1 MLYILIFVQKS
12 VICSKLN
19 TIHKKAT
26 SHRCKPSISLHP
38 IAHLKPVQCS
48 FVVYNFLCLFLA
60 FCAFSVNMAD
70 NASYK
75 QCSTL
80 IWSSNQVLEVQS
92 SIFRTNASAVSSHKL
107 HPLFYKCLLT
117 TEFLHLSRTT
127 EPKYSVNMSTGTEA
141 SVSHVRKDVFINQ
154 LLFSSESGFSASK
167 IIRHSSGFER
177 NKSVH

>member
-1 MLYILIFVQKS
+1 M
-12 VICSKLN
+12 
-19 TIHKKAT
+19 
-26 SHRCKPSISLHP
+26 
-38 IAHLKPVQCS
+38 
-48 FVVYNFLCLFLA
+48 
-60 FCAFSVNMAD
+60 
-70 NASYK
+70 
-75 QCSTL
+75 
-80 IWSSNQVLEVQS
+80 QVL
-92 SIFRTNASAVSSHKL
+92 TVSSHKL